1 MHRARG
7 QDPPRADQRSSSGG
21 RMTSQLLAQL
31 AIFVISAF
39 LGFELISRVP
49 NLLHTPLMSA
59 TNAIH
64 GIVLVGAI
72 IALASASDGFTATV
86 GLIAVVFGAMNVVG
100 GFWVTTRML
109 GMFGPPK
116 KRVKKREEWPLQVA
130 PFLAYLAAAAL
141 FIYGIRRLRTP
152 ETARSGNTLA
162 AVGMVIALVATIFVA
177 DIDRVLGALEIG
189 AGVLVGSM
197 IGAVAAQRVQ
207 MTAMPQMVAAF
218 NGVGGAAAAL
228 VAVSEFYRVEALG
241 VVQETL
247 VSAITVLL
255 SVIIGT
261 ISFSGSII
269 AFVKLQELALGG
281 SVTFPLQQ
289 VVNALIALSILLL
302 SANIVADGAI
312 LPFLSPLASLYVI
325 LGAALLLGVLFVIPI
340 GGAGMSIVI
349 SLLNA
354 FTGLAAAA
362 SGFVL
367 SNYALI
373 ISGTLVGASGTILTR
388 LMSGALGRPLGKIIF
403 AGIAASGTSS
413 GGQQQDREVNDAS
426 ASEVG
431 EYLADDAEKVIV
443 VPGYGLAVAQAQQAM
458 RDLVETLESEGKE
471 VLFGIHPVAG
481 RMPGH
486 MNVLLTEVGIPYE
499 KLYDL
504 EDINPE
510 FEETDA
516 AIIVGANDVVN
527 PAANDPEQDSP
538 ISGMPILNVE
548 AADRVIFIKRS
559 LSPGFAGVDNPL
571 FYDTEK
577 TMMLFSDAKQGLQD
591 LNEAVK
597 NG

>member
-1 MHRARG
+1 M
-7 QDPPRADQRSSSGG
+7 Q
-21 RMTSQLLAQL
+21 
-31 AIFVISAF
+31 
-39 LGFELISRVP
+39 
-49 NLLHTPLMSA
+49 
-59 TNAIH
+59 
-64 GIVLVGAI
+64 
-72 IALASASDGFTATV
+72 
-86 GLIAVVFGAMNVVG
+86 VV
-100 GFWVTTRML
+100 
-109 GMFGPPK
+109 
-116 KRVKKREEWPLQVA
+116 
-130 PFLAYLAAAAL
+130 PFLAYLVAAAL

-162 AVGMVIALVATIFVA
+162 AVGMVIALIATVFVA
-177 DIDRVLGALEIG
+177 DIDDVLGVGEISVGVLIG
-189 AGVLVGSM
+189 AV

-218 NGVGGAAAAL
+218 NGVGGGAAAL
-228 VAVSEFYRVEALG
+228 IAVSEFYRVEALG
-241 VVQETL
+241 QGQETL
-247 VSAITVLL
+247 VAAIAVLL

-261 ISFSGSII
+261 VSFAGSII
-269 AFVKLQELALGG
+269 AFTKLQELALTG

-289 VVNALIALSILLL
+289 VVNAAIFLAILLL
-302 SANIVADGAI
+302 SANILAGGLV
-312 LPFLSPLASLYVI
+312 LSPLVSLYLI
-325 LGAALLLGVLFVIPI
+325 LGASLLLGVLFVIPI
-340 GGAGMSIVI
+340 GGADMPIVI

-403 AGIAASGTSS
+403 AGIAASG
-413 GGQQQDREVNDAS
+413 GGQSGQQEDREVNDTS

-431 EYLADDAEKVIV
+431 EYLADEAEKVVI

-504 EDINPE
+504 EGINPE
-510 FEETDA
+510 FDDADA
-516 AIIVGANDVVN
+516 AIVVGANDVVN
-527 PAANDPEQDSP
+527 PSANDPEVESP
-538 ISGMPILNVE
+538 ISGMPVLAVE
-548 AADRVIFIKRS
+548 NAEHVVFIKRS

-571 FYDTEK
+571 FYDTDK

>member
-1 MHRARG
+1 M
-7 QDPPRADQRSSSGG
+7 
-21 RMTSQLLAQL
+21 
-31 AIFVISAF
+31 
-39 LGFELISRVP
+39 
-49 NLLHTPLMSA
+49 
-59 TNAIH
+59 
-64 GIVLVGAI
+64 
-72 IALASASDGFTATV
+72 
-86 GLIAVVFGAMNVVG
+86 
-100 GFWVTTRML
+100 
-109 GMFGPPK
+109 
-116 KRVKKREEWPLQVA
+116 QVA

-162 AVGMVIALVATIFVA
+162 AIGMVIALIATIFAA
-177 DIDRVLGALEIG
+177 DIDQVLSAGEIVG
-189 AGVLVGSM
+189 GVLVGSV
-197 IGAVAAQRVQ
+197 IGAVAAQRVH

-218 NGVGGAAAAL
+218 NGVGGGAAAL
-228 VAVSEFYRVEALG
+228 VAVSEFYQVEALG
-241 VVQETL
+241 QGQETL
-247 VSAITVLL
+247 VSSLAVLL
-255 SVIIGT
+255 SVVIGT
-261 ISFSGSII
+261 VSFAGSII
-269 AFVKLQELALGG
+269 AFTKLQELALTG

-289 VVNALIALSILLL
+289 VVNAAIFLGILLL
-302 SANIVADGAI
+302 SANILAGGLV
-312 LPFLSPLASLYVI
+312 LSPLVSLYLI
-325 LGAALLLGVLFVIPI
+325 LGASLLLGVLFVIPI
-340 GGAGMSIVI
+340 GGADMPIVI

-413 GGQQQDREVNDAS
+413 GGQQEDREVNDAS
-426 ASEVG
+426 AEEVG
-431 EYLADDAEKVIV
+431 EYLADEAEKVVI

-510 FEETDA
+510 FDDADA

-527 PAANDPEQDSP
+527 PSAGDPEVESP
-538 ISGMPILNVE
+538 ISGMPVLTVE
-548 AADRVIFIKRS
+548 NAEHVIFIKRS

-571 FYDTEK
+571 FYDTDK
-577 TMMLFSDAKQGLQD
+577 TMMLFSDAKQGLQN

>member
-1 MHRARG
+1 M
-7 QDPPRADQRSSSGG
+7 
-21 RMTSQLLAQL
+21 
-31 AIFVISAF
+31 
-39 LGFELISRVP
+39 
-49 NLLHTPLMSA
+49 
-59 TNAIH
+59 
-64 GIVLVGAI
+64 
-72 IALASASDGFTATV
+72 
-86 GLIAVVFGAMNVVG
+86 
-100 GFWVTTRML
+100 
-109 GMFGPPK
+109 
-116 KRVKKREEWPLQVA
+116 QVA
-130 PFLAYLAAAAL
+130 TFVAYLAAAAL

-162 AVGMVIALVATIFVA
+162 AIGMVIALIATIFVA
-177 DIDRVLGALEIG
+177 DIDGVLSVGQISI
-189 AGVLVGSM
+189 GVLVGAVV
-197 IGAVAAQRVQ
+197 GAVAAQRVH

-218 NGVGGAAAAL
+218 NGVGGGAAAL
-228 VAVSEFYRVEALG
+228 IAVSEFYQVEALG
-241 VVQETL
+241 QGQETI
-247 VSAITVLL
+247 VASIAVLL
-255 SVIIGT
+255 SVVIGT
-261 ISFSGSII
+261 VSFAGSII
-269 AFVKLQELALGG
+269 AFTKLQELALTG

-289 VVNALIALSILLL
+289 VVNAAIFLGILLL
-302 SANIVADGAI
+302 SVNILAGGPV
-312 LPFLSPLASLYVI
+312 LSPLVSLYLI
-325 LGAALLLGVLFVIPI
+325 LGASLLLGVLFVIPI
-340 GGAGMSIVI
+340 GGADMPIVI

-413 GGQQQDREVNDAS
+413 GGQQEDREVNDAS

-431 EYLADDAEKVIV
+431 EYLADEAEKVVI

-510 FEETDA
+510 FDDADA

-527 PAANDPEQDSP
+527 PSANDPEVESP
-538 ISGMPILNVE
+538 ISGMPVLTVE
-548 AADRVIFIKRS
+548 NAEHVIFIKRS

-597 NG
+597 NA

>member
-1 MHRARG
+1 
-7 QDPPRADQRSSSGG
+7 
-21 RMTSQLLAQL
+21 
-31 AIFVISAF
+31 
-39 LGFELISRVP
+39 
-49 NLLHTPLMSA
+49 
-59 TNAIH
+59 
-64 GIVLVGAI
+64 
-72 IALASASDGFTATV
+72 
-86 GLIAVVFGAMNVVG
+86 
-100 GFWVTTRML
+100 
-109 GMFGPPK
+109 
-116 KRVKKREEWPLQVA
+116 LQVA

-177 DIDRVLGALEIG
+177 DIDKVLSAAQIG
-189 AGVLVGSM
+189 AGVLVGSVL
-197 IGAVAAQRVQ
+197 GAVAAQRVQ

-218 NGVGGAAAAL
+218 NGVGGGAAAL

-241 VVQETL
+241 QGHETL
-247 VSAITVLL
+247 VSAVAVLF

-261 ISFSGSII
+261 ISFAGSII
-269 AFVKLQELALGG
+269 AFIKLQELALSG

-289 VVNALIALSILLL
+289 VVNAAIFLGILLL
-302 SANIVADGAI
+302 SANILAGGLV
-312 LPFLSPLASLYVI
+312 LSPLVSLYLI
-325 LGAALLLGVLFVIPI
+325 LGASLLLGVLFVIPI
-340 GGAGMSIVI
+340 GGADMPIVI

-403 AGIAASGTSS
+403 AGIAASG
-413 GGQQQDREVNDAS
+413 GGGSEQQEDREVNDRS
-426 ASEVG
+426 AGEVG
-431 EYLADDAEKVIV
+431 EYLADEAQKVVI

-510 FEETDA
+510 FDDADA

-527 PAANDPEQDSP
+527 PSANDPEVESP
-538 ISGMPILNVE
+538 ISGMPVLNVE
-548 AADRVIFIKRS
+548 NAEHVIFIKRS

>member
-1 MHRARG
+1 
-7 QDPPRADQRSSSGG
+7 
-21 RMTSQLLAQL
+21 
-31 AIFVISAF
+31 V
-39 LGFELISRVP
+39 
-49 NLLHTPLMSA
+49 
-59 TNAIH
+59 
-64 GIVLVGAI
+64 
-72 IALASASDGFTATV
+72 
-86 GLIAVVFGAMNVVG
+86 
-100 GFWVTTRML
+100 
-109 GMFGPPK
+109 
-116 KRVKKREEWPLQVA
+116 QVWT
-130 PFLAYLAAAAL
+130 FLAYLVAAAL
-141 FIYGIRRLRTP
+141 FITGIRRLRRP
-152 ETARSGNTLA
+152 ETARSGNTIA

-177 DIDRVLGALEIG
+177 NIDQALSTVEIG
-189 AGVLVGSM
+189 VGVLVGSV

-228 VAVSEFYRVEALG
+228 IAVSEFYRVEALG
-241 VVQETL
+241 SGQEPL
-247 VSAITVLL
+247 VSAIAVLL
-255 SVIIGT
+255 SVVIGT

-289 VVNALIALSILLL
+289 VVNALIALSILVLA
-302 SANIVADGAI
+302 ANIVTDGAV
-312 LPFLSPLASLYVI
+312 LPFLSPLISLYVI
-325 LGAALLLGVLFVIPI
+325 IGAALLLGVLFVIPI
-340 GGAGMSIVI
+340 GGADMPIVI

-354 FTGLAAAA
+354 FTGIAAAA

-367 SNYALI
+367 DNYALI
-373 ISGTLVGASGTILTR
+373 ISGTLVGASGTILTQN
-388 LMSGALGRPLGKIIF
+388 MSSALGRPLGKIIF
-403 AGIAASGTSS
+403 AGIAASGTSK
-413 GGQQQDREVNDAS
+413 GGDQEDKEVNDAS
-426 ASEVG
+426 PEEVG
-431 EYLADDAEKVIV
+431 EFLSDEAEKVVI
-443 VPGYGLAVAQAQQAM
+443 VPGYGLAVAQAQGAI
-458 RDLVETLESEGKE
+458 RELTEALESEGKE

-486 MNVLLTEVGIPYE
+486 MNVLLTEAGIPYE

-510 FEETDA
+510 FEDADA

-571 FYDTEK
+571 FYNTEK

-591 LNEAVK
+591 VTSALK
-597 NG
+597 R

>member
-1 MHRARG
+1 
-7 QDPPRADQRSSSGG
+7 
-21 RMTSQLLAQL
+21 
-31 AIFVISAF
+31 
-39 LGFELISRVP
+39 
-49 NLLHTPLMSA
+49 
-59 TNAIH
+59 
-64 GIVLVGAI
+64 
-72 IALASASDGFTATV
+72 
-86 GLIAVVFGAMNVVG
+86 
-100 GFWVTTRML
+100 
-109 GMFGPPK
+109 
-116 KRVKKREEWPLQVA
+116 LQVA

-162 AVGMVIALVATIFVA
+162 AIGMVIALIATIFVA
-177 DIDRVLGALEIG
+177 DIDKVLNAAEIG
-189 AGVLVGSM
+189 AGVLVGAV
-197 IGAVAAQRVQ
+197 IGAVAAQRVH

-218 NGVGGAAAAL
+218 NGVGGGAAAL

-241 VVQETL
+241 QGQETL
-247 VSAITVLL
+247 VSAIAVLL
-255 SVIIGT
+255 SVVIGT
-261 ISFSGSII
+261 VSFAGSII
-269 AFVKLQELALGG
+269 AFIKLQELALTG

-289 VVNALIALSILLL
+289 VVNAAIFVGILLL
-302 SANIVADGAI
+302 SANILAGGFV
-312 LPFLSPLASLYVI
+312 LSPLVSLYLI
-325 LGAALLLGVLFVIPI
+325 LGASLLLGVLFVIPI
-340 GGAGMSIVI
+340 GGADMPIVI

-403 AGIAASGTSS
+403 AGIAAAGSS
-413 GGQQQDREVNDAS
+413 SSEQQEDREVNDRS

-431 EYLADDAEKVIV
+431 EYLADEAEKVVI

-510 FEETDA
+510 FDDADA

-527 PAANDPEQDSP
+527 PSANDPEVESP
-538 ISGMPILNVE
+538 ISGMPVLTVE
-548 AADRVIFIKRS
+548 NAEHVIFIKRS

-597 NG
+597 NS

>member
-1 MHRARG
+1 
-7 QDPPRADQRSSSGG
+7 
-21 RMTSQLLAQL
+21 
-31 AIFVISAF
+31 
-39 LGFELISRVP
+39 
-49 NLLHTPLMSA
+49 
-59 TNAIH
+59 
-64 GIVLVGAI
+64 
-72 IALASASDGFTATV
+72 
-86 GLIAVVFGAMNVVG
+86 
-100 GFWVTTRML
+100 
-109 GMFGPPK
+109 
-116 KRVKKREEWPLQVA
+116 LQVA
-130 PFLAYLAAAAL
+130 PFIAYLAAAAL
-141 FIYGIRRLRTP
+141 FIYGIRRLRKP

-162 AVGMVIALVATIFVA
+162 AAGMVIALIATIFVA
-177 DIDRVLGALEIG
+177 DIDSVLSVGEISV
-189 AGVLVGSM
+189 GVLVGSVL
-197 IGAVAAQRVQ
+197 GAVAAQRVQ

-218 NGVGGAAAAL
+218 NGVGGGAAAL

-241 VVQETL
+241 QGQETM
-247 VSAITVLL
+247 VAVIAVLL

-261 ISFSGSII
+261 VSFAGSII
-269 AFVKLQELALGG
+269 AFTKLQELALTG

-289 VVNALIALSILLL
+289 VVNAAIFLGILLL
-302 SANIVADGAI
+302 SVNILAGGIV
-312 LPFLSPLASLYVI
+312 LSPLVSLYLI
-325 LGAALLLGVLFVIPI
+325 LAASLLLGVLFVIPI
-340 GGAGMSIVI
+340 GGADMPIVI

-403 AGIAASGTSS
+403 AGIAAAGTSS
-413 GGQQQDREVNDAS
+413 GGQQEDREVNDAS
-426 ASEVG
+426 VSEVG
-431 EYLADDAEKVIV
+431 EYLADDAEKVII
-443 VPGYGLAVAQAQQAM
+443 VPGYGLAVAQAQQAL

-510 FEETDA
+510 FDDADA

-527 PAANDPEQDSP
+527 PSANDPEVESP
-538 ISGMPILNVE
+538 ISGMPVLTVE
-548 AADRVIFIKRS
+548 NAEHVIFIKRS

-597 NG
+597 NS

>member
-1 MHRARG
+1 V
-7 QDPPRADQRSSSGG
+7 
-21 RMTSQLLAQL
+21 QLW
-31 AIFVISAF
+31 
-39 LGFELISRVP
+39 
-49 NLLHTPLMSA
+49 T
-59 TNAIH
+59 
-64 GIVLVGAI
+64 
-72 IALASASDGFTATV
+72 
-86 GLIAVVFGAMNVVG
+86 
-100 GFWVTTRML
+100 
-109 GMFGPPK
+109 
-116 KRVKKREEWPLQVA
+116 
-130 PFLAYLAAAAL
+130 FLAYLVAAAL
-141 FIYGIRRLRTP
+141 FIVGIRRLRRP
-152 ETARSGNTLA
+152 ETARSGNTIA

-177 DIDRVLGALEIG
+177 DIHETLGAVEIG
-189 AGVLVGSM
+189 AGVLVGSV

-228 VAVSEFYRVEALG
+228 VAVSEFYRVESLG
-241 VVQETL
+241 VGEDTL
-247 VSAITVLL
+247 VSAVTVLL
-255 SVIIGT
+255 SVVIGT

-289 VVNALIALSILLL
+289 VVNALIALLILVLA
-302 SANIVADGAI
+302 ANIVSDGAL
-312 LPFLSPLASLYVI
+312 LPFLSPLVSLYVI

-340 GGAGMSIVI
+340 GGADMPIVI

-367 SNYALI
+367 DNYALI
-373 ISGTLVGASGTILTR
+373 ISGTLVGASGTILTQN
-388 LMSGALGRPLGKIIF
+388 MSGALGRPLGKIIF
-403 AGIAASGTSS
+403 AGIAAAGTSKS
-413 GGQQQDREVNDAS
+413 GEQEDRDVHDAS
-426 ASEVG
+426 PEEVG
-431 EYLADDAEKVIV
+431 EYLADEADKIVI
-443 VPGYGLAVAQAQQAM
+443 VPGYGLAVAQAQGAL
-458 RDLVETLESEGKE
+458 RELTEALESEGKE

-486 MNVLLTEVGIPYE
+486 MNVLLTEAGIPYE

-510 FEETDA
+510 LEDTDA

-548 AADRVIFIKRS
+548 AAERVIFIKRS

-571 FYDTEK
+571 FYETEK

-591 LNEAVK
+591 VTSALK
-597 NG
+597 NS

>member
-1 MHRARG
+1 
-7 QDPPRADQRSSSGG
+7 
-21 RMTSQLLAQL
+21 
-31 AIFVISAF
+31 
-39 LGFELISRVP
+39 
-49 NLLHTPLMSA
+49 
-59 TNAIH
+59 
-64 GIVLVGAI
+64 
-72 IALASASDGFTATV
+72 
-86 GLIAVVFGAMNVVG
+86 
-100 GFWVTTRML
+100 
-109 GMFGPPK
+109 
-116 KRVKKREEWPLQVA
+116 LQVA

-162 AVGMVIALVATIFVA
+162 AVGMVIALIATIFVA
-177 DIDRVLGALEIG
+177 DIDQVLSAGEIVG
-189 AGVLVGSM
+189 GVLVGSVV
-197 IGAVAAQRVQ
+197 GAVAAQRVH

-218 NGVGGAAAAL
+218 NGVGGGAAAL
-228 VAVSEFYRVEALG
+228 IAVSEFYRVEALG
-241 VVQETL
+241 QGQETL
-247 VSAITVLL
+247 VSSIAVLF

-261 ISFSGSII
+261 VSFAGSII
-269 AFVKLQELALGG
+269 AFTKLQELALSG

-289 VVNALIALSILLL
+289 VVNAAIFLGILLL
-302 SANIVADGAI
+302 SANILAGGLV
-312 LPFLSPLASLYVI
+312 LSPLVSLYLI
-325 LGAALLLGVLFVIPI
+325 LGASLLLGVLFVIPI
-340 GGAGMSIVI
+340 GGADMPIVI

-403 AGIAASGTSS
+403 AGIAATGSSS
-413 GGQQQDREVNDAS
+413 GEQQEDREVNDAS

-431 EYLADDAEKVIV
+431 EYLADEAEKVVI
-443 VPGYGLAVAQAQQAM
+443 VPGYGLAVAQAQQAL
-458 RDLVETLESEGKE
+458 RDFVETLESEGKE

-510 FEETDA
+510 FDDADA

-527 PAANDPEQDSP
+527 PSANDPEVESP
-538 ISGMPILNVE
+538 ISGMPVLTVE
-548 AADRVIFIKRS
+548 NAEHVIFIKRS

-591 LNEAVK
+591 LNETVK

>member
-1 MHRARG
+1 
-7 QDPPRADQRSSSGG
+7 
-21 RMTSQLLAQL
+21 
-31 AIFVISAF
+31 
-39 LGFELISRVP
+39 
-49 NLLHTPLMSA
+49 
-59 TNAIH
+59 
-64 GIVLVGAI
+64 
-72 IALASASDGFTATV
+72 
-86 GLIAVVFGAMNVVG
+86 
-100 GFWVTTRML
+100 
-109 GMFGPPK
+109 
-116 KRVKKREEWPLQVA
+116 LQVA
-130 PFLAYLAAAAL
+130 TFVAYLAAAAL

-162 AVGMVIALVATIFVA
+162 AAGMVIALIATVFVA
-177 DIDRVLGALEIG
+177 DIDNVLGVGQISV
-189 AGVLVGSM
+189 GVLVGAV

-218 NGVGGAAAAL
+218 NGVGGGAAAL
-228 VAVSEFYRVEALG
+228 IAVSEFYRVEALG
-241 VVQETL
+241 QGQETI
-247 VSAITVLL
+247 VASIAVLL
-255 SVIIGT
+255 SVVIGT
-261 ISFSGSII
+261 VSFAGSII
-269 AFVKLQELALGG
+269 AFTKLQELALTG

-289 VVNALIALSILLL
+289 VVNAAIFLVILLL
-302 SANIVADGAI
+302 SVNIIAGGVV
-312 LPFLSPLASLYVI
+312 LSPLVSLYLI

-340 GGAGMSIVI
+340 GGADMPIVI

-413 GGQQQDREVNDAS
+413 GGQQEDREVNDAS

-431 EYLADDAEKVIV
+431 EYLADDAEKVII

-486 MNVLLTEVGIPYE
+486 MNVLLTEVGIPYD

-510 FEETDA
+510 FDDADA

-527 PAANDPEQDSP
+527 PSAGDPEVESP
-538 ISGMPILNVE
+538 ISGMPVLTVE
-548 AADRVIFIKRS
+548 NAEHVIFIKRS

>member
-1 MHRARG
+1 
-7 QDPPRADQRSSSGG
+7 
-21 RMTSQLLAQL
+21 
-31 AIFVISAF
+31 
-39 LGFELISRVP
+39 
-49 NLLHTPLMSA
+49 
-59 TNAIH
+59 
-64 GIVLVGAI
+64 
-72 IALASASDGFTATV
+72 
-86 GLIAVVFGAMNVVG
+86 
-100 GFWVTTRML
+100 
-109 GMFGPPK
+109 
-116 KRVKKREEWPLQVA
+116 VA

-162 AVGMVIALVATIFVA
+162 AIGMVIALIATIFVA
-177 DIDRVLGALEIG
+177 DIDKVLSAAEIG
-189 AGVLVGSM
+189 AGVLVGSVL
-197 IGAVAAQRVQ
+197 GAVAAQRVH

-218 NGVGGAAAAL
+218 NGVGGGAAAL

-241 VVQETL
+241 QGQETL
-247 VSAITVLL
+247 VSSVAVLF

-261 ISFSGSII
+261 VSFAGSII
-269 AFVKLQELALGG
+269 AFIKLQELALTG

-289 VVNALIALSILLL
+289 VVNGAIFLGILLL
-302 SANIVADGAI
+302 SANILAGGIV
-312 LPFLSPLASLYVI
+312 LSPLVSLYLI
-325 LGAALLLGVLFVIPI
+325 LGASLLLGVLFVMPI
-340 GGAGMSIVI
+340 GGADMPIVI

-388 LMSGALGRPLGKIIF
+388 LMSSALGRPLGKIIF
-403 AGIAASGTSS
+403 TGIAAAGSS
-413 GGQQQDREVNDAS
+413 SDEQQEEREVNDVS

-431 EYLADDAEKVIV
+431 EYLADEAEKVVI

-510 FEETDA
+510 FEDADA

-527 PAANDPEQDSP
+527 PSASDPEVESP
-538 ISGMPILNVE
+538 ISGMPVLTVE
-548 AADRVIFIKRS
+548 NAEHVIFIKRS

-577 TMMLFSDAKQGLQD
+577 TMMLFSDAKHGLQD

>member
-1 MHRARG
+1 M
-7 QDPPRADQRSSSGG
+7 
-21 RMTSQLLAQL
+21 
-31 AIFVISAF
+31 
-39 LGFELISRVP
+39 
-49 NLLHTPLMSA
+49 
-59 TNAIH
+59 
-64 GIVLVGAI
+64 
-72 IALASASDGFTATV
+72 
-86 GLIAVVFGAMNVVG
+86 
-100 GFWVTTRML
+100 
-109 GMFGPPK
+109 
-116 KRVKKREEWPLQVA
+116 QVA
-130 PFLAYLAAAAL
+130 TFVAYLAAAAL

-162 AVGMVIALVATIFVA
+162 AIGMVIALIATIFVA
-177 DIDRVLGALEIG
+177 DIDGVLSVGQISI
-189 AGVLVGSM
+189 GVLVGAVV
-197 IGAVAAQRVQ
+197 GAVAAQRVH

-218 NGVGGAAAAL
+218 NGVGGGAAAL
-228 VAVSEFYRVEALG
+228 IAVSEFYQVEALG
-241 VVQETL
+241 QGQETT
-247 VSAITVLL
+247 VASIAVLL
-255 SVIIGT
+255 SVVIGT
-261 ISFSGSII
+261 VSFAGSII
-269 AFVKLQELALGG
+269 AFTKLQELALTG

-289 VVNALIALSILLL
+289 VVNAAIFLGILLL
-302 SANIVADGAI
+302 SVNILAGGPV
-312 LPFLSPLASLYVI
+312 LSPLVSLYLI
-325 LGAALLLGVLFVIPI
+325 LGASLLLGVLFVIPI
-340 GGAGMSIVI
+340 GGADMPIVI

-413 GGQQQDREVNDAS
+413 GGQQEDREVNDAS

-431 EYLADDAEKVIV
+431 EYLADEAEKVVI

-510 FEETDA
+510 FDDADA

-527 PAANDPEQDSP
+527 PSANDPEVESP
-538 ISGMPILNVE
+538 ISGMPVLTVE
-548 AADRVIFIKRS
+548 NAEHVIFIKRS

>member
-1 MHRARG
+1 
-7 QDPPRADQRSSSGG
+7 
-21 RMTSQLLAQL
+21 
-31 AIFVISAF
+31 
-39 LGFELISRVP
+39 
-49 NLLHTPLMSA
+49 
-59 TNAIH
+59 
-64 GIVLVGAI
+64 
-72 IALASASDGFTATV
+72 
-86 GLIAVVFGAMNVVG
+86 
-100 GFWVTTRML
+100 
-109 GMFGPPK
+109 
-116 KRVKKREEWPLQVA
+116 LQVA

-162 AVGMVIALVATIFVA
+162 AIGMVIALVATIFVA
-177 DIDRVLGALEIG
+177 DIDKVLSAGEIG
-189 AGVLVGSM
+189 VGVLVGAV
-197 IGAVAAQRVQ
+197 IGAVAAQRVR

-218 NGVGGAAAAL
+218 NGVGGGAAAL

-241 VVQETL
+241 QGQETL
-247 VSAITVLL
+247 VSTVAVLL

-261 ISFSGSII
+261 VSFAGSII
-269 AFVKLQELALGG
+269 AFIKLQELALAG

-289 VVNALIALSILLL
+289 VVNGAIFLGILLL
-302 SANIVADGAI
+302 SANILAGGFV
-312 LPFLSPLASLYVI
+312 LSPLVSLYLI
-325 LGAALLLGVLFVIPI
+325 LGASLLLGVLFVIPI
-340 GGAGMSIVI
+340 GGADMPIVI

-403 AGIAASGTSS
+403 AGIAASG
-413 GGQQQDREVNDAS
+413 GGGSEQQEDREVNDVS
-426 ASEVG
+426 AGEVG
-431 EYLADDAEKVIV
+431 EYLADEAEKVVI

-510 FEETDA
+510 FEDADA

-527 PAANDPEQDSP
+527 PSANDPEVESP
-538 ISGMPILNVE
+538 ISGMPVLTVE
-548 AADRVIFIKRS
+548 NAEHVIFIKRS

>member
-1 MHRARG
+1 M
-7 QDPPRADQRSSSGG
+7 
-21 RMTSQLLAQL
+21 
-31 AIFVISAF
+31 
-39 LGFELISRVP
+39 
-49 NLLHTPLMSA
+49 
-59 TNAIH
+59 
-64 GIVLVGAI
+64 
-72 IALASASDGFTATV
+72 
-86 GLIAVVFGAMNVVG
+86 
-100 GFWVTTRML
+100 
-109 GMFGPPK
+109 
-116 KRVKKREEWPLQVA
+116 QVA
-130 PFLAYLAAAAL
+130 TFVAYLAAAAL

-162 AVGMVIALVATIFVA
+162 AAGMVIALIATVFVA
-177 DIDRVLGALEIG
+177 DIDNVLSVGQISVGVLIG
-189 AGVLVGSM
+189 AV

-218 NGVGGAAAAL
+218 NGVGGGAAAL
-228 VAVSEFYRVEALG
+228 IAVSEFYRVEALG
-241 VVQETL
+241 QGQETI
-247 VSAITVLL
+247 VASIAVLL

-261 ISFSGSII
+261 VSFAGSII
-269 AFVKLQELALGG
+269 AFTKLQELALTG

-289 VVNALIALSILLL
+289 VVNAAIFLVILLL
-302 SANIVADGAI
+302 SANILAGGLV
-312 LPFLSPLASLYVI
+312 LSPLVSLYLI

-340 GGAGMSIVI
+340 GGADMPIVI

-403 AGIAASGTSS
+403 AGIAASGTSQ
-413 GGQQQDREVNDAS
+413 GGQQEDREVNDTS

-431 EYLADDAEKVIV
+431 EYLADDAEKVII

-486 MNVLLTEVGIPYE
+486 MNVLLTEVGIPYD

-510 FEETDA
+510 FDDADA

-527 PAANDPEQDSP
+527 PSAGDPEVESP
-538 ISGMPILNVE
+538 ISGMPVLTVE
-548 AADRVIFIKRS
+548 NAEHVIFIKRS

>member
-1 MHRARG
+1 VG
-7 QDPPRADQRSSSGG
+7 E
-21 RMTSQLLAQL
+21 
-31 AIFVISAF
+31 IS
-39 LGFELISRVP
+39 V
-49 NLLHTPLMSA
+49 
-59 TNAIH
+59 
-64 GIVLVGAI
+64 
-72 IALASASDGFTATV
+72 
-86 GLIAVVFGAMNVVG
+86 
-100 GFWVTTRML
+100 
-109 GMFGPPK
+109 
-116 KRVKKREEWPLQVA
+116 
-130 PFLAYLAAAAL
+130 
-141 FIYGIRRLRTP
+141 
-152 ETARSGNTLA
+152 
-162 AVGMVIALVATIFVA
+162 
-177 DIDRVLGALEIG
+177 
-189 AGVLVGSM
+189 GVLIGSVV
-197 IGAVAAQRVQ
+197 GAVAAQRVQ

-218 NGVGGAAAAL
+218 NGVGGGAAAL

-241 VVQETL
+241 QGQETL
-247 VSAITVLL
+247 VSAVAVLL

-261 ISFSGSII
+261 VSFAGSTI
-269 AFVKLQELALGG
+269 AFIKLQELALTG

-289 VVNALIALSILLL
+289 VVNAAIFLGILLL
-302 SANIVADGAI
+302 SANILAGGLV
-312 LPFLSPLASLYVI
+312 LSPLVSLYLI
-325 LGAALLLGVLFVIPI
+325 LGASLLLGVLFVIPI
-340 GGAGMSIVI
+340 GGADMPIVI

-403 AGIAASGTSS
+403 AGIAAAGSS
-413 GGQQQDREVNDAS
+413 SSEQQEDREVNDKS

-431 EYLADDAEKVIV
+431 EYLADEAEKVVI

-458 RDLVETLESEGKE
+458 RDLVDTLESEGME

-510 FEETDA
+510 FDDADA

-527 PAANDPEQDSP
+527 PSANDPEVESP
-538 ISGMPILNVE
+538 ISGMPVLTVE
-548 AADRVIFIKRS
+548 NAEHVIFIKRS

-597 NG
+597 NS

>member
-1 MHRARG
+1 
-7 QDPPRADQRSSSGG
+7 
-21 RMTSQLLAQL
+21 
-31 AIFVISAF
+31 
-39 LGFELISRVP
+39 
-49 NLLHTPLMSA
+49 
-59 TNAIH
+59 
-64 GIVLVGAI
+64 
-72 IALASASDGFTATV
+72 
-86 GLIAVVFGAMNVVG
+86 
-100 GFWVTTRML
+100 
-109 GMFGPPK
+109 
-116 KRVKKREEWPLQVA
+116 LQVA

-177 DIDRVLGALEIG
+177 DIDKVLSAAQIG
-189 AGVLVGSM
+189 VGVLVGSVL
-197 IGAVAAQRVQ
+197 GAVAAQRVH

-218 NGVGGAAAAL
+218 NGVGGGAAAL

-241 VVQETL
+241 QGHEML
-247 VSAITVLL
+247 VSAVAVLL

-261 ISFSGSII
+261 ISFAGSII
-269 AFVKLQELALGG
+269 AFIKLQELALTG

-289 VVNALIALSILLL
+289 VVNAAIFLGILLL
-302 SANIVADGAI
+302 SANILAGGLV
-312 LPFLSPLASLYVI
+312 LSPLVSLYLI
-325 LGAALLLGVLFVIPI
+325 LGASLLLGVLFVIPI
-340 GGAGMSIVI
+340 GGADMPIVI

-403 AGIAASGTSS
+403 AGIAASG
-413 GGQQQDREVNDAS
+413 GGGSEQQEDREVNDRS
-426 ASEVG
+426 AGEVG
-431 EYLADDAEKVIV
+431 EYLADEAQKVVI

-510 FEETDA
+510 FDDADA

-527 PAANDPEQDSP
+527 PSANDPEVESP
-538 ISGMPILNVE
+538 ISGMPVLNVE
-548 AADRVIFIKRS
+548 NAEHVIFIKRS